1 MKIVIEEIGQDQDQV
16 IILRTHQID
25 AFARDLFTFIEN
37 HDKKIL
43 GQMGKE
49 IHLLDPDMIYY
60 IESVDRKTF
69 IYVQDQIYT
78 SQAPLYQLEEELN
91 PKHFFRASKSMIL
104 NMNFIVSVRPIL
116 DSRYEARLRN
126 NEKVYISRNY
136 VSELKKRLGL

>member
-1 MKIVIEEIGQDQDQV
+1 MKIVIEEIGKDQDQV

-25 AFARDLFTFIEN
+25 AFARDLCTFIER

-49 IHLLDPDMIYY
+49 IHLLDPDNIYY
-60 IESVDRKTF
+60 VESVDRKTF
-69 IYVQDQIYT
+69 IYVKDQIYT
-78 SQAPLYQLEEELN
+78 SQAALYQLEEELN
-91 PKHFFRASKSMIL
+91 PNHFFRASKSMIL
-104 NMNFIVSVRPIL
+104 NINYIVSVKPIL

-136 VSELKKRLGL
+136 VSELKKHLGL

>member
-37 HDKKIL
+37 HNKKIQ
-43 GQMGKE
+43 GQLGKE
-49 IHLLDPDMIYY
+49 LHFLDPDYIYY

-69 IYVQDQIYT
+69 IYVHDQIYT
-78 SQAPLYQLEEELN
+78 SHTPLYQFEEELN
-91 PKHFFRASKSMIL
+91 SEHFFRASKSMIL
-104 NMNFIVSVRPIL
+104 NINMIVSVKPIL
-116 DSRYEARLRN
+116 DSRYEARLKN